1 MSSHDN
7 LNNFQDSLAF
17 VSLHR
22 DRNMSGN
29 TDFNKRKRKP
39 DENYTASTKGSLLM
53 EMFNELQQSLWLSKK
68 HVRKLDKELVKYT
81 VRAEYLRVNEPKLLP
96 AQKLVYKTAVS
107 AVEKQVGGIFF
118 LDAPGGT
125 GKSFVTQ
132 LILAKIRHKK
142 QIALAIASSGITATL
157 LPGGRT
163 AHSAFKLPLD
173 LVKAEVSICNIGKNS
188 EEAEVLRQCLLI
200 VWDTMTNKGAPE
212 ALDWSL
218 KGIRDSTASM
228 GGATLLLPGD
238 LWQTLPIIPKGSWA
252 DEVYACLKS
261 STLWPKVKTLS
272 LSTNMPPHLL
282 GDSMS
287 AAFAED
293 ILTLGE
299 GKVPRNDS
307 GDISI
312 SELCNTVDNPSDLL
326 ETVFP
331 NLESNMQ
338 TSIGSVKEPT
348 WPPKL

>member
-1 MSSHDN
+1 
-7 LNNFQDSLAF
+7 
-17 VSLHR
+17 
-22 DRNMSGN
+22 
-29 TDFNKRKRKP
+29 
-39 DENYTASTKGSLLM
+39 
-53 EMFNELQQSLWLSKK
+53 
-68 HVRKLDKELVKYT
+68 
-81 VRAEYLRVNEPKLLP
+81 
-96 AQKLVYKTAVS
+96 
-107 AVEKQVGGIFF
+107 
-118 LDAPGGT
+118 
-125 GKSFVTQ
+125 
-132 LILAKIRHKK
+132 
-142 QIALAIASSGITATL
+142 
-157 LPGGRT
+157 
-163 AHSAFKLPLD
+163 
-173 LVKAEVSICNIGKNS
+173 
-188 EEAEVLRQCLLI
+188 
-200 VWDTMTNKGAPE
+200 MTNKGAPE

-331 NLESNMQ
+331 NLENINWFSERTNLAPKTVAVKAINDQLISRIPGEERIYKSIDQ
-338 TSIGSVKEPT
+338 TSDPQDIVNYPIEFLNSLEPAGLPHHVLRLRVGCPIMLIRNLL
-348 WPPKL
+348 PPKQCNGTRLVIKSLMPHIITGCRRGENVFISRMQFYPSGSDMPFNFHRSQFLVRPCFAMSINKSQGQTLLVAGIHLGFSIQTG